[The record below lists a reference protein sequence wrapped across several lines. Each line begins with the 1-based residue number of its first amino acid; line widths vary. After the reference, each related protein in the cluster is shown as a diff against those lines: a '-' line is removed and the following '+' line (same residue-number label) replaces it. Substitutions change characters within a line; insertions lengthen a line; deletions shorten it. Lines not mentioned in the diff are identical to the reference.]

1 MNRKQLTLLA
11 ALVVII
17 GGLGWLLHHR
27 RSASWKESGPETG
40 AKLLPAFPLNDVAQ
54 IVVHQTNATLH
65 LVKQDDRW
73 RVQERYN
80 YPANFREISE
90 FLRKMWEIKGLQQIK
105 VGPSQ
110 LGRLELLPPSSDTN
124 APAGTNTGTLV
135 EFRDKDGKTIQSLLL
150 GKKHMRKS
158 ADPSPMGDDSG
169 WPDGR
174 YVLVGADA
182 NPVVWVINDPLTS
195 IEPKPESWL
204 NKDFLKVEKLR
215 GISLAHTNA
224 TNSWK
229 VTRESESAE
238 WKLDAAAAGEQIDP
252 SKTSSLNWL
261 LSSASYNDVLPPNV
275 DPEGLGLAQP
285 IVARLETFDNFSY
298 ELQIGAPT
306 NNDNYPVRVKASA
319 SIPAER
325 TPGKDEKAEDK
336 ERLDKEFKEK
346 NDKLKEK
353 LQQEKD
359 LEPWTFLVS
368 KWTFDALLKNRADL
382 LKSPD
387 TNAAASASEPE
398 QNGPPPM
405 VPGLPGAPAA
415 PGVAPLVV
423 NPIAISNALPV
434 APPTVAPAPS
444 LPPPLPP
451 ETKLD
456 VPARPA
462 TNMAPAALTNKPAA
476 APSATPSATLAPR
489 PPAAPAVAAPT
500 AATNKPAAAPSA
512 TPSATLAPRPPAA
525 APVAAP
531 TAATNKPAPA
541 S

>member
-27 RSASWKESGPETG
+27 RSASWKESGPEAG

-54 IVVHQTNATLH
+54 IVVRQTNTALH

-80 YPANFREISE
+80 YPANFGEISE

-110 LGRLELLPPSSDTN
+110 LGRLELLPPPSDTN
-124 APAGTNTGTLV
+124 ATAGTNTGTLV

-158 ADPSPMGDDSG
+158 ADPGPMGDDSG

-182 NPVVWVINDPLTS
+182 TPVVWVINDPLAS

-204 NKDFLKVEKLR
+204 NKDFLKIEKLR
-215 GISLAHTNA
+215 SVSLSHTNA

-229 VTRESESAE
+229 VARESESAE
-238 WKLDAAAAGEQIDP
+238 WKLDNAAASEQIDP
-252 SKTSSLNWL
+252 SKTSSFNWL
-261 LSSASYNDVLPPNV
+261 LSSASYNDVLPP
-275 DPEGLGLAQP
+275 DASPEGLGLAHP

-319 SIPAER
+319 TIPSER

-353 LQQEKD
+353 LKQEKD

-368 KWTFDALLKNRADL
+368 KWSFDALLKNRADL
-382 LKSPD
+382 LKTPD

-398 QNGPPPM
+398 ESGPPPV

-423 NPIAISNALPV
+423 NPIAVSNALPA
-434 APPTVAPAPS
+434 APPAVVPAPS

-456 VPARPA
+456 VPAGPA
-462 TNMAPAALTNKPAA
+462 TNAAPAALTSKPAAAAPAKPAATNAPPPAANKPAA
-476 APSATPSATLAPR
+476 TPTAR
-489 PPAAPAVAAPT
+489 PAPAP
-500 AATNKPAAAPSA
+500 AATN
-512 TPSATLAPRPPAA
+512 L
-525 APVAAP
+525 
-531 TAATNKPAPA
+531 PAPA